1 MSKNFFETIIASGG
15 FAGESFDMAQGPAN
29 TDVIDLLLTDAGAGP
44 TGTATLQENAPVNLY
59 STGALG
65 AAKNLDLSGIEQNGR
80 FFFLSVRNSDL
91 STNNLTITATTDIN
105 GGGSSLVINTAVDY
119 VFVHETGG
127 NWRAYQQRL
136 STAATAAV
144 FRATFAGADWSS
156 GTANEITIIQTG
168 APAAGEIGPH
178 ALDIA
183 SSYDV
188 TVFNDA
194 DDEQV
199 DVGVVVN
206 PSTGDVTLTKTGL
219 GTNFAGR
226 VLVLGT
232 VA

>member
-1 MSKNFFETIIASGG
+1 MAKNFFETIIASGG
-15 FAGESFDMAQGPAN
+15 FAGETFDLAVGPAN
-29 TDVIDLLLTDAGAGP
+29 TDVIDVLLSVGAGA
-44 TGTATLQENAPVNLY
+44 LQENSPVNMC

-65 AAKNLDLSGIEQNGR
+65 AARSLDISGVEQDGR

-91 STNNLTITATTDIN
+91 ATFNLTITATTDIN
-105 GGGSSLVINTAVDY
+105 GGGASLVLSTAADY
-119 VFVHETGG
+119 IFVHETGG

-144 FRATFAGADWSS
+144 FRATFAAADWTG
-156 GTANEITIIQTG
+156 GTANEVTIIQTG
-168 APAAGEIGPH
+168 APGAGEIGPH

-194 DDEQV
+194 DDEMV

-206 PSTGDVTLTKTGL
+206 TSTGDITLTKAGL
-219 GTNFAGR
+219 GPNFNGR